1 MDDRSCVTSVSGDI
15 LARLRVEIDEVVALI
30 VRPAAPPPVPVLV
43 KAAAPSE
50 PPRDARMIEFDA
62 GL

>member
-30 VRPAAPPPVPVLV
+30 VRPAAPPPVLV
-43 KAAAPSE
+43 KAAAASE